1 MSRPQWET
9 VWAFVVETAVL
20 EWAQEWSGSSVQQ
33 PGPVSPLRENID
45 FANSG
50 LSSWSESLSHPD
62 PRKHN
67 QCEILLG
74 WSRYRSNKVWLSRD
88 VIYAVIWT
96 IFVKSQ
102 QRNEPWPKKLLMF
115 VFGSELQW
123 RQEALVLFQHHQYA
137 ERLVMVILVMGRNGR
152 RANIWDGVRVIQ
164 DNEECAIWLLM
175 VEVTYEWLVPY
186 PELMKLLSTAWGGPG
201 LNWIWTQII
210 LWLNCPSSCS
220 DHQSQW
226 IKHWITM
233 GLNNFR

>member
-1 MSRPQWET
+1 MSLGLCCGER
-9 VWAFVVETAVL
+9 AVL

-50 LSSWSESLSHPD
+50 LSSWSESQLTLTQENTTSA
-62 PRKHN
+62 K
-67 QCEILLG
+67 ILLG

-88 VIYAVIWT
+88 VIYAAVIWT

-102 QRNEPWPKKLLMF
+102 QRNEPWPKSCWCSCLEGSNSDGKKLSCYFSIISMQRGWWWSYWWWEETG
-115 VFGSELQW
+115 VEQISE
-123 RQEALVLFQHHQYA
+123 
-137 ERLVMVILVMGRNGR
+137 MGLGWFK
-152 RANIWDGVRVIQ
+152 ITI
-164 DNEECAIWLLM
+164 CAIWLLM
-175 VEVTYEWLVPY
+175 VEDTYEWLVPY

-226 IKHWITM
+226 SKHWITM